1 MTSRSLSWLRDVA
14 RRRCLRCTQTRGV
27 VEWLNANQVH
37 AACWPAWRQ
46 ARRRKAKTDCAW
58 LVGTMID
65 PKKLAW
71 IAICGGVAA
80 IFAGAI
86 AEVLSGSHAIAIGC
100 AVLGG
105 ALGGV
110 FAFYFD

>member
-1 MTSRSLSWLRDVA
+1 
-14 RRRCLRCTQTRGV
+14 
-27 VEWLNANQVH
+27 
-37 AACWPAWRQ
+37 
-46 ARRRKAKTDCAW
+46 
-58 LVGTMID
+58 MID

-71 IAICGGVAA
+71 IAICVGVAA